1 MENSTD
7 NILDTL
13 NEEQRA
19 AVQAT
24 DGPVMIIAGAGSG
37 KTRVLTSR
45 VSYLLAGGVDPSKIL
60 ALTFTKKA
68 ATEMK
73 ERIALMVGRAK
84 ARKVVMG
91 TFHSVFVRFLREYC
105 ELLGYPQ
112 NFTIYDSSDSQ
123 SAIKVCLKELHLSE
137 DKNYKPKDILSRIS
151 NAKNNLVTWDKYA
164 MNQELVQADVRSRRA
179 RFHEV
184 YKLYQLKLKGSGV
197 MDFDDIL
204 VNMNLLLRDNP
215 AVCSELASRF
225 SHIMVDEYQDT
236 NFSQYVILRRMA
248 FNNRNICVVGDDS
261 QSIYAFRGAK
271 IENILSF
278 KKDYPDCK
286 VFRLER
292 NYRSTQTIVN
302 AANSVIAH
310 NEGRIDKKCY
320 SMGEE
325 GEKIEV
331 IDSVTDGEESAQVV
345 QHIVDKMRSEHARY
359 CDFAILYRTN
369 SQSRSLEECL
379 RRRNIPYMIYSGNSF
394 FDRAEVKD
402 MMAYFKLAVNPQDDE
417 SFRRV
422 VNKPARGIGETS
434 LTALAQAANAWKTS
448 LFKAGLSPELEL
460 YSGLKPAA
468 IKRIRDFCMMVERFA
483 VAVPNEDA
491 LVLAKRIADE
501 SGLYP
506 FYQQDKSVEGLS
518 RTANIEELINSVA
531 SYIDELNQE
540 AEENGDVAPL
550 VTLGDY
556 LENVSLLSN
565 VDVSDD
571 EDDSNNKVALM
582 TVHSAKG
589 LEFPYVF
596 VVGLEENLFPAGGDF
611 AGPKD
616 IEEERRLF
624 YVALTRAGKSV
635 VLSHCY
641 DRMRNGKHEQNPIS
655 RFVREIDPQYLE
667 KPLAEE
673 EDFGFG
679 GFGSAGGFG
688 RFGSDGGF
696 GRFDS
701 DGEPGSFG
709 RSFGRDRFGRS
720 NSGDSGFGRTGG
732 SKPYAPRPAGSTY
745 GKSSSVTY
753 FRGGRGSDGASGS
766 GSVSRQGTSG
776 SSAGASRFAPG
787 ASRTGFSGA
796 SSGRPSAAPGSAS
809 PAALRKPAS
818 TPTEERYT
826 DFVPVHMSELY
837 EGERIEHNRFGP
849 GKIVSISGVMPE
861 LKAEVEFD
869 EYGHKTLLLKY
880 AKMRPEQKA

>member
-7 NILDTL
+7 NILDSL

-137 DKNYKPKDILSRIS
+137 DKNYKPKDVLSRIS

-164 MNQELVQADVRSRRA
+164 TNQELVQADVRSRRA

-184 YKLYQLKLKGSGV
+184 YKLYQLKLKNSGV

-248 FNNRNICVVGDDS
+248 FANRNICVVGDDS

-483 VAVPNEDA
+483 VAVPDEDA

-518 RTANIEELINSVA
+518 RTANIEELVNSVA
-531 SYIDELNQE
+531 SYIDELKQE

-571 EDDSNNKVALM
+571 EEDSNNKVALM

-655 RFVREIDPQYLE
+655 RFVREIDSQYLE
-667 KPLAEE
+667 KPLADE

-688 RFGSDGGF
+688 RFGLDGGFRRFGSDGGSSS
-696 GRFDS
+696 G
-701 DGEPGSFG
+701 G
-709 RSFGRDRFGRS
+709 RSLGRERFVRS
-720 NSGDSGFGRTGG
+720 SSGDSGFGRTGG
-732 SKPYAPRPAGSTY
+732 SNPYTPRPAGSTY

-753 FRGGRGSDGASGS
+753 FRSGRGSDGASGS
-766 GSVSRQGTSG
+766 GSASRLGTSG
-776 SSAGASRFAPG
+776 SSAGSSRFAP
-787 ASRTGFSGA
+787 AAGFSGA
-796 SSGRPSAAPGSAS
+796 SYGRPSAASGSAS

-818 TPTEERYT
+818 TPTGERYK